1 MDLTRKQKLTKYFS
15 FCALIII
22 ADLIQ
27 NVQGLMPEIFGA
39 RCFIIIPSLIIL
51 IIGEDEITA
60 ALLGLFAGL
69 LWDISSSV
77 HLGFNCIFFA
87 VICFIISMLVNHL
100 IRDTFI
106 TNMIF
111 CGIAI
116 IIYCLV
122 YWLIFIV
129 IKDVDGGRE
138 TLFSFYLP
146 CAIYTAVITPIVF
159 IIYKPVKK
167 KLNKK

>member
-1 MDLTRKQKLTKYFS
+1 MDLTRKQRFTKYI
-15 FCALIII
+15 CYCVLILI

-27 NVQGLMPEIFGA
+27 NIGGLMPEIFGA

-60 ALLGLFAGL
+60 ASLGLFAGL
-69 LWDISSSV
+69 LWDLSSAV

-87 VICFIISMLVNHL
+87 VICFIISLLINHL

-111 CGIAI
+111 CGISI
-116 IIYCLV
+116 VIYCLI
-122 YWLIFIV
+122 YWLAFIV
-129 IKDVDGGRE
+129 IKGVDGGE
-138 TLFSFYLP
+138 TTLMSFYLP
-146 CAIYTAVITPIVF
+146 CAIYTAIVTPIVF
-159 IIYKPVKK
+159 IIYKPIKK
-167 KLNKK
+167 KLNKR